1 MLAAECDGPGDR
13 SYVVFPSWL
22 IIFFFLSC
30 ALGKGEERQ
39 QDSPVLY
46 PTVAN
51 MPLFDAADACNRVY
65 QVTVSA
71 DHKIS
76 KSGLEK
82 VLDALDAKRRSDGKP
97 DGDDRFRLQ
106 LVWLVPNGLVEK
118 FKQRRRPI
126 EGTNRV
132 PTTGD
137 LRRRFDEYVVGVKFE
152 ALQPTLSATAER
164 LVAGKAPATTAGHRS
179 QQTTSE

>member
-1 MLAAECDGPGDR
+1 M
-13 SYVVFPSWL
+13 
-22 IIFFFLSC
+22 
-30 ALGKGEERQ
+30 
-39 QDSPVLY
+39 LY

-126 EGTNRV
+126 EGTNPAS
-132 PTTGD
+132 PTGPCDGD
-137 LRRRFDEYVVGVKFE
+137 
-152 ALQPTLSATAER
+152 S
-164 LVAGKAPATTAGHRS
+164 
-179 QQTTSE
+179 TSMWWA

>member
-1 MLAAECDGPGDR
+1 MIL
-13 SYVVFPSWL
+13 
-22 IIFFFLSC
+22 FFFLSC

-126 EGTNRV
+126 EGTNPAS
-132 PTTGD
+132 PTRD

>member
-1 MLAAECDGPGDR
+1 M
-13 SYVVFPSWL
+13 

-82 VLDALDAKRRSDGKP
+82 VLDALDDKRQSEGKP
-97 DGDDRFRLQ
+97 NGDDRFRLQ

-126 EGTNRV
+126 EGASTAS
-132 PTTGD
+132 

-164 LVAGKAPATTAGHRS
+164 LVAGNTVTHTAGDRS
-179 QQTTSE
+179 QQTSSE